1 MIRLICL
8 PECRRPQWLWLLGLA
23 QQNPCRGAFMSHSWT
38 FEVKAYAGVFNYS
51 WERAVVELWWLPE
64 LRTLRALRALKVQA
78 PKRTLPIPACCE
90 LQGCVAAMRQCC
102 QDKQLLASTKTPNP
116 ASEKLQLCEIAVCIL
131 GAQPVPRLH
140 ITISTPALL
149 SLSAEM
155 EFLGNIAFWHHMSPW
170 LCEAEHYGLLLIM
183 TAHRDTCGAEQ
194 WCVAGLWRQKAPV
207 CTSVTV

>member
-1 MIRLICL
+1 MTMTLGSRTAKPTQRCFHVTQLDL
-8 PECRRPQWLWLLGLA
+8 WTKSLCRCE
-23 QQNPCRGAFMSHSWT
+23 NC
-38 FEVKAYAGVFNYS
+38 S
-51 WERAVVELWWLPE
+51 WERAVVELCWLPE

-78 PKRTLPIPACCE
+78 PKRTLPIPAYCE

-131 GAQPVPRLH
+131 GAQPVPLLH

-155 EFLGNIAFWHHMSPW
+155 EFLGNIAFWHQMSPW